1 MDTPDTDFRIL
12 DAGSM
17 SAVAS
22 QFRQELLAAL
32 VEPDSAVNLARR
44 FDMSRQRIGY
54 HMRELEKAG
63 CIELVD
69 ERQQRGLKER
79 LYQVR
84 PIAYAFAPETST
96 DRRAVQDRYS
106 WASLLN
112 MIAGALWDLVSL
124 RRRADAA
131 DKRLATLAIEANL
144 RFANP
149 KARKEFSQNLI
160 NAIEDVVAKHHD
172 PCAGTGRN
180 FRLVMGAY
188 PAPGTESST
197 TEH

>member
-1 MDTPDTDFRIL
+1 MNIPGTDFQIL
-12 DAGSM
+12 DSGSM
-17 SAVAS
+17 SAVSS
-22 QFRQELLAAL
+22 QFRQDLLAAL
-32 VEPDSAVNLARR
+32 VEPDSAVNLSRR

-63 CIELVD
+63 CIELVG

-84 PIAYAFAPETST
+84 PMAYVFGPERKG
-96 DRRAVQDRYS
+96 DARAVEDRYS

-112 MIAGALWDLVSL
+112 MIANALWDLVCL
-124 RRRADAA
+124 RRRADARG
-131 DKRLATLAIEANL
+131 KRLATLAIEANL

-149 KARKEFSQNLI
+149 RARKAFSEDLV
-160 NAIEDVVAKHHD
+160 NAIEDVVARHHD
-172 PCAGTGRN
+172 PDAAAGRS

-188 PAPGTESST
+188 PVPAAEARK